1 MSKMPLGHLVRRMR
15 RVTLRK
21 VYSRLLSWWPLPIP
35 FRLPWGGWW
44 FAWNDVI
51 GKHIRLSDKFEQGEQ
66 AFLLRF
72 LEPRM
77 TVLDIGAHH
86 GLYTLLAS
94 KKVGSQGH
102 VVAFEPSPR
111 ELNRLRWHLR
121 INRCRNVRVEPY
133 ALGRKE
139 DLADLYVCTVHETGC
154 NSLRPPN
161 VAEPLS
167 KVQVPVKVLDHYV
180 EGTALKTVDF
190 VKLDVEGG
198 ELDVLKGAEKH
209 LCFSCDLLS
218 CANWLTLGQSLGD
231 TAAPRSTISCKVEVI
246 AGFL

>member
-1 MSKMPLGHLVRRMR
+1 M
-15 RVTLRK
+15 
-21 VYSRLLSWWPLPIP
+21 
-35 FRLPWGGWW
+35 
-44 FAWNDVI
+44 
-51 GKHIRLSDKFEQGEQ
+51 
-66 AFLLRF
+66 RF

-209 LCFSCDLLS
+209 LVLQLRPLILCELADIRTEPWGYSSSEIYDFLQGRGYCWFSITPEGKLHGC
-218 CANWLTLGQSLGD
+218 
-231 TAAPRSTISCKVEVI
+231 PRKAHYHENLFAVPKEKIELIASFIVPGEQCVE
-246 AGFL
+246 